1 MIDSN
6 YLMNVM
12 KRYQDTQPRGVK
24 DVNAQIELFSLD
36 CVFVSFPVA
45 SVVGSVEP
53 RLLRGREALHDA
65 FVAYNHFILKQPFV
79 DISYVD
85 TYAVASQ
92 DGRSGICG
100 FTLVIDMGDER
111 IQSMAMNQAQFHVR
125 TDGLICRLM
134 NWQASSTLPIRD
146 AVLGS
151 EDATR
156 S

>member
-24 DVNAQIELFSLD
+24 DVGAQIELFSPD

-53 RLLRGREALHDA
+53 RLLHGRAALRDA
-65 FVAYNHFILKQPFV
+65 FVAYNDFIMKQPFV
-79 DISYVD
+79 GITYVD
-85 TYAVASQ
+85 TYADVSQ

-100 FTLVIDMGDER
+100 FTLVIDTGDER
-111 IQSMAMNQAQFHVR
+111 MQSMAINQAQFHVR
-125 TDGLICRLM
+125 TDGLIYRMM
-134 NWQASSTLPIRD
+134 NWQASSTPSIRD
-146 AVLGS
+146 AVLGTD
-151 EDATR
+151 EAT
-156 S
+156 